1 MNPSSKTH
9 LTPGKTI
16 KITHH
21 GMCHH
26 LCVRTI
32 ARQSDIETGD
42 TSKSLSCRCMLTRR
56 EQVRLALINLK
67 RKNKTSWDTHDCIKD
82 IGQNSS
88 PLRAVMS

>member
-1 MNPSSKTH
+1 MNPSSKTR
-9 LTPGKTI
+9 LTPGKMI

-42 TSKSLSCRCMLTRR
+42 TSESLSCRCMLTRR

-67 RKNKTSWDTHDCIKD
+67 RKKIKHLGTHMIVSKTLDRIH
-82 IGQNSS
+82 
-88 PLRAVMS
+88 PL